1 MKNFLSFILKIPIL
15 VLIISLL
22 LTAVGLFNII
32 TGAHN
37 LSTYDEL
44 NRRAVTV
51 EATVILDVP
60 FKEADSDQQR
70 HNYRYEFTL
79 NGQRYEAHETTN
91 VHHSVGSTVTIRV
104 DSENPT
110 KIVKNDGFTLLTSG
124 IIVLAV
130 GLFAILFSVITVKK
144 TGQPMTFKDCITL
157 LLLSAIVAF
166 VAWGTCLIIDSQ
178 LLAGILLMSIGCP
191 LFAVGTFMFRKFVK

>member
-1 MKNFLSFILKIPIL
+1 MTKFLTFILKIPVL
-15 VLIISLL
+15 VLIIATL
-22 LTAVGLFNII
+22 LTAVGLFN
-32 TGAHN
+32 TVVGAHK
-37 LSTYDEL
+37 LSAYDEL

-60 FKEADSDQQR
+60 IKEADSDQQR

-79 NGQRYEAHETTN
+79 NGKRYEARETTN

-110 KIVKNDGFTLLTSG
+110 KIVKDDGYTDLTSG
-124 IIVLAV
+124 VTVLAI
-130 GLFAILFSVITVKK
+130 GLFALLFSIIKVKK

-157 LLLSAIVAF
+157 LLLSAIIAF
-166 VAWGTCLIIDSQ
+166 IAWGTCLIIDSQ
-178 LLAGILLMSIGCP
+178 ALAGILIMGIGCP
-191 LFAVGTFMFRKFVK
+191 LFTVGVFMFRKFVK